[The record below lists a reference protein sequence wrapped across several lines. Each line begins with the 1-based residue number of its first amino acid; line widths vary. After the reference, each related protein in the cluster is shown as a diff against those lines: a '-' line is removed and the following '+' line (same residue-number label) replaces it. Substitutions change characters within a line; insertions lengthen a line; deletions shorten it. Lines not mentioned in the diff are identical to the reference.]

1 MFTGVAHALRSNL
14 LSTVLRKRIESEVK
28 ATVLDGFLKGW
39 EFFSRILKEI
49 FFFLRTLPKRQPIT
63 PAPAI
68 NTSFCITA
76 LVPQS
81 HLH

>member
-1 MFTGVAHALRSNL
+1 LFTGVAHALRSNL

-49 FFFLRTLPKRQPIT
+49 FFFLSDF
-63 PAPAI
+63 A
-68 NTSFCITA
+68 
-76 LVPQS
+76 
-81 HLH
+81 